1 MRAARQASI
10 PCSMRF
16 RDLIRNF
23 EFTLRDVTLTGMLVS
38 PVWLVLGIAAGDVL
52 LILAAI
58 TVALVSTMHVNPG
71 LVARL
76 RAV

>member
-1 MRAARQASI
+1 MEL
-10 PCSMRF
+10 

-23 EFTLRDVTLTGMLVS
+23 EFSLRDITLTGMLVS
-38 PVWLVLGIAAGDVL
+38 PIWLVLGIAAGDVL
-52 LILAAI
+52 MIMAAI

>member
-1 MRAARQASI
+1 MEL
-10 PCSMRF
+10 

-23 EFTLRDVTLTGMLVS
+23 EFSLRDITLTGMLVS
-38 PVWLVLGIAAGDVL
+38 PIWLVLGIAAGDVL
-52 LILAAI
+52 MIMAAI
-58 TVALVSTMHVNPG
+58 TVALVSTMHVNPA

>member
-1 MRAARQASI
+1 ME
-10 PCSMRF
+10 F

-23 EFTLRDVTLTGMLVS
+23 ECKLRDITLTGMLVS
-38 PVWLVLGIAAGDVL
+38 PIWLVLGIAAGDVL
-52 LILAAI
+52 MIMTAI
-58 TVALVSTMHVNPG
+58 TVALLSTMHVNPG